1 VKPFAPLTNV
11 ALILLG
17 YVLDHIRDLALA
29 VLIVGTVAIG
39 VGFFYDVALPLARQ
53 LAAR

>member
-1 VKPFAPLTNV
+1 MKPFAPLTNA

-39 VGFFYDVALPLARQ
+39 VGFFYDVALPMAQR